1 MIYTPQSIVKEQL
14 YFSIPIYQRLFEWQP
29 QNVQT
34 LLDDLNQAYIN
45 GNNEYYIGM
54 LTATEEYNEL
64 VDGQQRFTVM
74 MLLGCVLQNQEYD
87 VRWQAF
93 LQGTKP
99 RIHFLSRPEDEN
111 ELLRL
116 ISTMGKELHT
126 PVQNNMERAIE
137 VINKFFSSISNAKGL
152 AAYIF
157 EHMSFFISRL
167 PYTYKAQDL
176 NRYFE
181 RMNSSGKNLEQHEIL
196 KVKLLSKLPG
206 NITGYLQLWNRIAD
220 VDSLLIVKREKETEE
235 KLRERKKRAFNT
247 DIDKLFSTI
256 SIDGPL
262 IDGLR
267 QEDNNNSQSI
277 GSILPSEK
285 VPSQGRRTDKELRCA
300 LRFPQLLLQTLY
312 WMKHGNVIGSIEDF
326 FDPHRLLQTFNDN
339 LPYEG
344 KRVNVEDIY
353 RFLQALLHCR
363 LAMDI
368 CFIRPME
375 YGYSLDM
382 GLPEEDNE
390 KKKLLMLESM
400 LYVSASNN
408 TNYKW
413 FKWVMD
419 SIELHQDIPSADALF
434 KKLKESDDEEH
445 KEIPSLD
452 KLSYGKDMRYWF
464 WRLDFYIWNNRKD
477 IFRDYPQTLNV
488 ADKYVFIRNRS
499 LEHVAPQTPL
509 SISKMKWDDTEE
521 DAKLRDS
528 FGNMVMISQG
538 LNSSLQNESYE
549 VKRARV
555 EAYCS
560 GSKTGS
566 IESLKLLV
574 IYKKYTEW
582 NKETIIEHGKEMYQW
597 LENSYK

>member
-116 ISTMGKELHT
+116 ISTKGKELHT

-167 PYTYKAQDL
+167 PYTYEAQDL

-477 IFRDYPQTLNV
+477 IFRDHPQTLNV